1 MIQYKYPEEKIVA
14 LTFAELLQDNTAKK
28 ILELGSVN
36 SREEAI
42 HLSQFF
48 WRMIEKSAQGGVL
61 LPCDG
66 SSEYWTEKLY
76 NSLGGHLEQAGYGA
90 EWDEEVDK
98 A

>member
-1 MIQYKYPEEKIVA
+1 MIPYKYPEEKVVA
-14 LTFAELLQDNTAKK
+14 MTFASLLDDEIAKK
-28 ILELGSVN
+28 ILENDFVS

-48 WRMIEKSAQGGVL
+48 WRMIEKSAQDDVQ
-61 LPCDG
+61 LPCEG

-76 NSLGGHLEQAGYGA
+76 NSIGGYLEKAGYGA
-90 EWDEEVDK
+90 EWNKEIDE

>member
-1 MIQYKYPEEKIVA
+1 MIPYKYPEEKIVA
-14 LTFAELLQDNTAKK
+14 LTFAALLNDEITTK
-28 ILELGSVN
+28 ILQADLVK

-48 WRMIEKSAQGGVL
+48 WRMIEKSAEGNVQ
-61 LPCDG
+61 LPCKG

-76 NSLGGHLEQAGYGA
+76 NSVGGYLEKAGYGA